1 MKKLNFEVFPVLL
14 LILFLLSSPT
24 LGAGRASVRE
34 DGARLREIPSQEGE
48 VISTLPLNSTVELL
62 KEGEDGDGRV
72 WFLVETQSGER
83 GWIAS
88 WLLSFGDLK
97 WVVVNEEL
105 VNVREGPGIENPL
118 VSQVSKDTVLYLEG
132 EDRDPEGQTWYKV
145 SSGEGIEG
153 WIASWLTRPGRI
165 SEPPPVPVEIQTEK
179 GVVVLYDIYYHWGK
193 EEIVS
198 QVKSGLVTGYPD
210 GTFRPD
216 QKITRAEFYSLII
229 RLKSLPLEPD
239 SPQAFQDLP
248 PTHWAFP
255 YISAALKAGYLGL
268 PPFSL
273 NFEPDSPITRKE
285 IAQAGV
291 RASGWES
298 VALSRAHARPSFG
311 DALAYPFAP
320 YIQVAEECGLIKG
333 YPDGTFRP
341 DEGATRAEALAVL
354 ERMKN
359 PPSPGTI
366 YLAQQKIA
374 LSSTKTVTVDYAV
387 VDLSYPNIKPRVF
400 IAKDQVGRLESLQ
413 SLASRNKVT
422 VAVPAAYF
430 DKKSSDPLNPDG
442 PFRYI
447 WGNLEN
453 DGTFITLTNQGTSI
467 GFTEDNQ
474 VFFAPLEVGITGRI
488 IPENLDGR
496 TQEDLSF
503 YVSGLNQPLLPDS
516 VRIFTPIFGN
526 SVNVGEA
533 KAVVFRQYR
542 VVDIKS
548 GEVEIPKDGF
558 VLAAPAGSWL
568 YAHFRVGDRVELQY
582 KYTHNV
588 TGELL
593 PWHTVRT
600 TASAGPRL
608 LKGGKIALNQAEEKF
623 DGSLLAESARRT
635 AIGLSGSKT
644 IILANVMEPV
654 KLDELALI
662 MMNLGCIEAVNLD
675 GGASTGLF
683 YRGKVINEPRGSLT
697 NILAFTEF

>member
-1 MKKLNFEVFPVLL
+1 MALLFPPSLAAGAVSVKEEGVHLRDQPSTSGEAL
-14 LILFLLSSPT
+14 TTLSSGT
-24 LGAGRASVRE
+24 SL
-34 DGARLREIPSQEGE
+34 
-48 VISTLPLNSTVELL
+48 ELL
-62 KEGEDGDGRV
+62 KEGEDENGRI
-72 WFLVETQSGER
+72 WFWVRAESGEE
-83 GWIAS
+83 GWVAS
-88 WLLSFGDLK
+88 WLLSYGDLK
-97 WVVVNEEL
+97 WVVVDAEL
-105 VNVREGPGIENPL
+105 VNLREGPGTDYPVID
-118 VSQVSKDTVLYLEG
+118 QVSLNTVLYLEG
-132 EDRDPEGQTWYKV
+132 EGKDQEGQVWYQV
-145 SSGEGIEG
+145 SSGEGKEG
-153 WIASWLTRPGRI
+153 WIASWLTRPGRV
-165 SEPPPVPVEIQTEK
+165 SEPPPVPVEIETER
-179 GVVVLYDIYYHWGK
+179 GVLVLYDIYYHWGK
-193 EEIVS
+193 EEIIS
-198 QVKSGLVTGYPD
+198 SVKAGLVTGYPD

-216 QKITRAEFYSLII
+216 QKITRAEFYSLLV
-229 RLKSLPLEPD
+229 RLKGLPLEANA
-239 SPQAFQDLP
+239 SQTFQDVP
-248 PTHWAFP
+248 PSHWAFS
-255 YISAALKAGYLGL
+255 YVSAALKAGYLGL
-268 PPFSL
+268 PPYPL
-273 NFEPDSPITRKE
+273 DLEPDGVITRKE
-285 IAQAGV
+285 IAQAVV
-291 RASGWES
+291 RALGWES
-298 VALSRAHARPSFG
+298 VALSRANARPTFS
-311 DALAYPFAP
+311 DALSYPFAP

-341 DEGATRAEALAVL
+341 NEGASRAEALTVL

-359 PPSPGTI
+359 PTQPGHI
-366 YLAQQKIA
+366 YLAQKQVA
-374 LSSTKTVTVDYAV
+374 LSATRTVTVDYAV
-387 VDLSYPNIKPRVF
+387 VDLSYPNIKPRVY

-430 DKKSSDPLNPDG
+430 DKKSSDPLDPDG
-442 PFRYI
+442 PYRYI

-474 VFFAPLEVGITGRI
+474 VYFAPLEVGITGRI

-496 TQEDLSF
+496 TPEDLSF

-516 VRIFTPIFGN
+516 VRIFTPIYGP

-533 KAVVFRQYR
+533 KAIIFRQYK
-542 VVDIKS
+542 VVEIKS

-608 LKGGKIALNQAEEKF
+608 LKGGKIALNQNEERF

-635 AIGLSGSKT
+635 AIGLSGSDI
-644 IILANVMEPV
+644 IILANVIEPV
-654 KLDELALI
+654 KLEELALI
-662 MMNLGCIEAVNLD
+662 MLNLGCVEAVNLD
-675 GGASTGLF
+675 GGASCGLY
-683 YRGKVINEPRGSLT
+683 YRGKVINEPKGSLT